1 MLKQIQIQETATYSS
16 SDFEFYL
23 NICKHPKLQPE
34 MALHLIDTMAK
45 IYLNDLI
52 YANCAAKPFIIIA
65 KRFLS
70 YEPVYNFVVKYMTMT
85 FSMLPGLESKKKKEE
100 ASEGKGGRAQSKR
113 KGKKPV
119 LVGKAA
125 EEFR

>member
-1 MLKQIQIQETATYSS
+1 MG
-16 SDFEFYL
+16 SDMC
-23 NICKHPKLQPE
+23 IRDSCKHPQLKPDS
-34 MALHLIDTMAK
+34 ALHIIDTMAK

-52 YANCAAKPFIIIA
+52 YAHSASKPFVLIA
-65 KRFLS
+65 KRFIG
-70 YEPVYNFVVKYMTMT
+70 YQPVYDFVVKYMTMT

-100 ASEGKGGRAQSKR
+100 ENGGRAQSKR